1 MRKKLSILGGIT
13 HCCLFCKPYRVCCLG
28 ETRLLEGPVAGGI
41 TSPWVETF
49 AQEGWPPQRL
59 STGWFVGV
67 GVQEWAGRAASASP
81 SAEGECLQVLEGRVP
96 CVVAVPR
103 LHVDGA
109 PGRWLCFGSVVFA
122 SSGKTAKGRRD
133 LDCSSRAPLFS
144 GTEVTV
150 PLRENRRGG
159 YATCH
164 LKNWLMLASVQAGV

>member
-1 MRKKLSILGGIT
+1 M
-13 HCCLFCKPYRVCCLG
+13 
-28 ETRLLEGPVAGGI
+28 
-41 TSPWVETF
+41 
-49 AQEGWPPQRL
+49 
-59 STGWFVGV
+59 
-67 GVQEWAGRAASASP
+67 
-81 SAEGECLQVLEGRVP
+81 P